1 MTHESV
7 GLTMLAG
14 VKVLDFSQ
22 ALSGP
27 YLTLMLADLGAEVT
41 KVENPG
47 RGDDSRHWGPPYLG
61 DDAAYFMS
69 VNRGKRSVRLDL
81 KDPDD
86 LATCHRLVALS
97 DVVVENW
104 RPGIAARLGL
114 GADALRAIN
123 PRLVYCSISGYGQD
137 QGTRSGY
144 DQILQGTSGVMNLT
158 GSPGEPTKWGV
169 PIGDLAAGMFA
180 ATAIAAALYERQ
192 STGQGRT
199 IDIAMQDCLVSMLT
213 HQAARFFSTG
223 VTPVSDNNSHATI
236 APYGMLRVSDG
247 FVNVCV
253 GNDSQFA
260 RMCEVLGLGSLPTD
274 PRFATNAQRV
284 AHKPELLAEIDR
296 VLHVMTA
303 AVVITSLESVGVPVG
318 AVRDIGE
325 VLEDPATAARGMV
338 VTFDREDSGPVRVVN
353 TPWKFDGIAPTTDR
367 PPPRLGEHDLEVRDE
382 AARGGVT

>member
-236 APYGMLRVSDG
+236 APYGMLRV
-247 FVNVCV
+247 CV